1 MAKKKKSRK
10 KQIVDSGPKHA
21 LPEGFWSQIG
31 ALLLI
36 ALSLLFIVAWFNTGG
51 PVPEWLHDTTLS
63 LIGYS
68 LYIVPIFAIYI
79 AIETFRS
86 EDNKLPLQVKIASA
100 TVILWFSGLFGL
112 IKNSSGDG
120 SGGALGDFINSFMLA
135 VFDTGLAAFFYV
147 LLLLVTML
155 FITRVSPFT
164 IFSKLWSVIKS
175 DSSEQDSN
183 SKIMKNAS
191 NIDATNNQLSADFKV
206 KLGGPQPENKKLR
219 FPAFAKTAAT
229 TDESKADDKSAAVV
243 ANDPNWE
250 FPSIE
255 LLEKSH
261 VPSDPGDIQGN
272 AKIIQETLAQFDINV
287 AMDGGNV
294 GPKVTQ
300 YTLKPPSGVKLSK
313 ITSLESDLALSLAAS
328 TIRIE
333 APIPGQSLVG
343 IEVPNRR
350 AEEVRL
356 RTMLASKP
364 WNNSKEP
371 LSFPLGK
378 NIPGAEVIGELNKMP
393 HILIAGTTGAGKSVM
408 INSML
413 VSLLYRNKPSDM
425 KLILVDPKQ
434 VELAAY
440 RDIPHLL
447 TEVITTPEHT
457 VSALKWA
464 VNEMESRYKM
474 MLDAGV
480 QDIASY
486 NKKLAQKSRNKNQED
501 IEGVDDEAEAKLPY
515 LVIVID
521 ELADLMFVAGREI
534 EALIVRLAQK
544 GRASGVHLVLATQR
558 PSVNVITGLIKANVP
573 ARIAFTVPQ
582 MVDSRTI
589 IDRPGAEKLL
599 GSGDMLFIGP
609 NSMHPQ
615 RIQGAFISRAEI
627 DKVVAHVKM
636 QAPPQYN
643 EEVTATPV
651 QFNGRGGV
659 VIDHGN
665 GTDDPKYDEAV
676 RFVIENGQA
685 STSLLQRRLRLGYGR
700 ASRFIDIMEEQGII
714 SAKDGSRP
722 REVLVSSIDDLEV

>member
-1 MAKKKKSRK
+1 MAKRRK
-10 KQIVDSGPKHA
+10 KTRKKEGIDTPKHV
-21 LPEGFWSQIG
+21 LPQGFWSQVG
-31 ALLLI
+31 ALVLVAI
-36 ALSLLFIVAWFNTGG
+36 SILFIFAWFNTGG
-51 PVPEWLHDTTLS
+51 PVPEWIHS
-63 LIGYS
+63 ASIYVMGYT
-68 LYIVPIFAIYI
+68 LYIFPIFALYLAVEI
-79 AIETFRS
+79 FRS
-86 EDNKLPLQVKIASA
+86 EDNKLPAQVYIAS
-100 TVILWFSGLFGL
+100 VSVLLWFSGLFGL
-112 IKNSSGDG
+112 LKDSAGKG
-120 SGGALGDFINSFMLA
+120 SGGAVGDFLNSLMLSI
-135 VFDTGLAAFFYV
+135 FDPGLAAFMYI
-147 LLLLVTML
+147 LLLLITLL

-164 IFSKLWSVIKS
+164 LVKKALNLVKS
-175 DSSEQDSN
+175 DSSDEEANRKVMQ
-183 SKIMKNAS
+183 NAS
-191 NIDATNNQLSADFKV
+191 NTDASGRQLMADFKLKINNNPEAEEKGLKFPGFKKTRPEEV
-206 KLGGPQPENKKLR
+206 KAEEK
-219 FPAFAKTAAT
+219 PAL
-229 TDESKADDKSAAVV
+229 V
-243 ANDPNWE
+243 AINDPNWE
-250 FPSIE
+250 FPSLD
-255 LLEKSH
+255 LLEKKH
-261 VPSDPGDIQGN
+261 ALADPGDIQGN
-272 AKIIQETLAQFDINV
+272 AKIIQETLSQFDINV

-300 YTLKPPSGVKLSK
+300 YTLKPPSGVKLKK
-313 ITSLESDLALSLAAS
+313 ITELETNLALNLAAS

-356 RTMLASKP
+356 HAMLASKA
-364 WNNSKEP
+364 WATSSDP
-371 LSFPLGK
+371 LAFSIGK
-378 NIPGAEVIGELNKMP
+378 NIAGKEVIGELNKMP
-393 HILIAGTTGAGKSVM
+393 HLLIAGTTGSGKSVM

-413 VSLLYRNKPSDM
+413 VSLLYKNKPSDM

-440 RDIPHLL
+440 RDVPHLL

-480 QDIASY
+480 QDIASF
-486 NKKLAQKSRNKNQED
+486 NRNIAQKSKHAD
-501 IEGVDDEAEAKLPY
+501 EGDEEQTKLPY
-515 LVIVID
+515 IVIVID

-615 RIQGAFISRAEI
+615 RIQGAFISRQEI
-627 DKVVAHVKM
+627 DKVVAHLKM
-636 QAPPQYN
+636 QSPPQYN
-643 EEVTATPV
+643 DEVVATPV
-651 QFNGRGGV
+651 HLNGRGGIV
-659 VIDHGN
+659 MDHDG
-665 GTDDPKYDEAV
+665 GSDDPKYDEAV

-700 ASRFIDIMEEQGII
+700 ASRFIDMMEEQGII
-714 SAKDGSRP
+714 SPKDGSRP
-722 REVLVSSIDDLEV
+722 REVLVSSIDELEE

>member
-10 KQIVDSGPKHA
+10 KQVVDSGPKHA

-63 LIGYS
+63 LVGYS
-68 LYIVPIFAIYI
+68 LYVVPIFAMYL
-79 AIETFRS
+79 AIETFRA
-86 EDNKLPLQVKIASA
+86 EDNRLPLQVKIASA
-100 TVILWFSGLFGL
+100 AVVLWFSGLFGL
-112 IKNSSGDG
+112 IKNSSGEG
-120 SGGALGDFINSFMLA
+120 SGGALGDFMNGLMLS

-164 IFSKLWSVIKS
+164 IFSKIWSVVRS
-175 DSSEQDSN
+175 DSSEQESN
-183 SKIMKNAS
+183 SVVMKNAS
-191 NIDATNNQLSADFKV
+191 NIDASNNQLSADFKV
-206 KLGGPQPENKKLR
+206 KLNGPQAENKKLR
-219 FPAFAKTAAT
+219 FPAFGKTSNQ
-229 TDESKADDKSAAVV
+229 TDEPKAEDKPAAV
-243 ANDPNWE
+243 AINDPNWE
-250 FPSIE
+250 FPSID
-255 LLEKSH
+255 LLDKSH
-261 VPSDPGDIQGN
+261 VAPDPGDIQGN

-300 YTLKPPSGVKLSK
+300 YTLKPPSGVKLAK
-313 ITSLESDLALSLAAS
+313 ITSLESDLALSLAAP

-356 RTMLASKP
+356 RSMLVSKS
-364 WNNSKEP
+364 WINAREP

-378 NIPGAEVIGELNKMP
+378 NIPGSEVIGELNKMP

-464 VNEMESRYKM
+464 VGEMESRYKM

-486 NKKLAQKSRNKNQED
+486 NKKLAQKSKNKGDENED
-501 IEGVDDEAEAKLPY
+501 EGAETKLPY
-515 LVIVID
+515 IVIVID

-544 GRASGVHLVLATQR
+544 GRASGVHLILATQR

-615 RIQGAFISRAEI
+615 RIQGAFISRSEI

-722 REVLVSSIDDLEV
+722 REVLVSSIDDLDI